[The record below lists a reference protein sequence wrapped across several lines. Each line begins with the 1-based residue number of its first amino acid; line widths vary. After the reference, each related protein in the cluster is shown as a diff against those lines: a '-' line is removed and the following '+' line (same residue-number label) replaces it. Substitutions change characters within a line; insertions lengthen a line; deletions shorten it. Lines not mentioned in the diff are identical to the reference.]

1 MNAKRLVL
9 IALMIPSFYFVPTQ
23 EKISIKQ
30 FDQYYTLY
38 TTGNLK
44 AVWDITIVPGE
55 GTESMFLHVFFSKKA
70 YVKDAV
76 VTDSE
81 GSLNSKMVSREG
93 VPVLEIT
100 FRKRLSAGVEYHFK
114 CTLDVWKAVEVGETE
129 GSFTLL
135 TGYNFPV
142 ETLNITAVIP
152 EGTKLRSFFPADG
165 KVSAEKSVSW
175 SMESLPAGYTI
186 QVSLSF
192 DVLSEKYADTLF
204 NDAVNLYHL
213 QDFEGASQKFEQARL
228 IYEALHLQE
237 KVDQCDTYFAR
248 IEGLKKGLPLFKEA
262 VQLYTDGNYS
272 EAAAKFREVKSIYE
286 EHQLP
291 TDEVESYL
299 VKCDTYVSA
308 FSELQTAETLLGENK
323 GTEAREHLVK
333 ARELF
338 LAVNDTTMVE
348 QVDARIAQIS
358 SRTEAPQTKT
368 GRKLFLFIAVVAIVA
383 VVAAVFVVSR
393 RPKPSPVQSQEEIQE
408 EMRKVKARFVYGE
421 INKKEYD
428 EKLAELEK
436 QLRERKS

>member
-1 MNAKRLVL
+1 MNVKRLVL
-9 IALMIPSFYFVPTQ
+9 IALMIPSFFFVPTQ

-81 GSLNSKMVSREG
+81 GSLNSKMLSREG
-93 VPVLEIT
+93 VPILEIT
-100 FRKRLSAGVEYHFK
+100 FRKRLSAGAEYHFK
-114 CTLDVWKAVEVGETE
+114 CTLDVWKAVDVGETE

-165 KVSAEKSVSW
+165 KVSAEKSISW

-192 DVLSEKYADTLF
+192 DVLSEKFADTLF
-204 NDAVNLYHL
+204 TDGVNLYHL
-213 QDFEGASQKFEQARL
+213 QDFEGARQKFEQARL
-228 IYEALHLQE
+228 IYESLHLQE
-237 KVDQCDTYFAR
+237 KVDQCDTYFTR

-262 VQLYTDGNYS
+262 VQLYTDSNYS
-272 EAAAKFREVKSIYE
+272 EAGAKFREVKSIYD

-291 TDEVESYL
+291 TDEVESYI

-348 QVDARIAQIS
+348 QIDGKIAQIS
-358 SRTEAPQTKT
+358 SRTEAPQTRT
-368 GRKLFLFIAVVAIVA
+368 GRKLLLFIVVVVII
-383 VVAAVFVVSR
+383 VVAAALFVVSR
-393 RPKPSPVQSQEEIQE
+393 RSKPALVQSQEEIRE

-421 INKKEYD
+421 INKKEYE